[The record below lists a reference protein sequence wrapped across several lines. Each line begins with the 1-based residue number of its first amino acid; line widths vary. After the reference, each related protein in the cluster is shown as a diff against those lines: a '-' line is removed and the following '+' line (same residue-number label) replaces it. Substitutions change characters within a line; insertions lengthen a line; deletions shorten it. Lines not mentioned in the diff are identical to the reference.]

1 LQTRG
6 SEAPP
11 LTPLEVRRAIDAL
24 PAAEWLRLHKVARAL
39 CRSTGSDPDDLLQE
53 AFQRA
58 LDGSRQCPRDVDVIR
73 FVAGV
78 MRSIAS
84 DWSKARKRRPEISLV
99 RPSGSLQAVVVQV
112 RDVNANA
119 YERLAIDQEEA
130 CLRQSLRDLFADD
143 GVAQALLDGIMEGGT
158 GEELRSLTALSET
171 ELASKRRLIRR
182 RIDKAFP
189 KEWKP

>member
-1 LQTRG
+1 M
-6 SEAPP
+6 
-11 LTPLEVRRAIDAL
+11 
-24 PAAEWLRLHKVARAL
+24 PAAGWLRLRKVARAL
-39 CRSTGSDPDDLLQE
+39 CRGCGADPDDLLQE

-58 LDGSRQCPRDVDVIR
+58 LDGSRQCPGNVDVIR
-73 FVAGV
+73 FLAGV

-84 DWSKARKRRPEISLV
+84 DWSKARRRRPEISLV
-99 RPSGSLQAVVVQV
+99 GPSGSLQAVVVQV

-119 YERLAIDQEEA
+119 YERLAVDQEA
-130 CLRQSLRDLFADD
+130 AYLRQSLRDLFADD
-143 GVAQALLDGIMEGGT
+143 RVAQALLDGIMEGRT

-171 ELASKRRLIRR
+171 GLASKRRLIRR